1 MQVVILAAGRGTRM
15 GELTNLVP
23 KPMLQVVGKSLL
35 AHKLDMLPPE
45 VDEVIFVIGYLGAV
59 IRRAFGDEYRGMRI
73 RYVEQKALNG
83 TMGAVALTKPYIR
96 GRFMV
101 MMGDDLYGTEDVLR
115 ASAMPD
121 WVVVVEKTDAMA
133 SGGKIVLGDDGLIRD
148 IEEGEHHGAS
158 GFMNTNFFVLDER
171 IFEYPMV
178 PKAPGSTEYGLP
190 QTVLR
195 AARAEGVR
203 LHMAPAQSWIQ
214 VTTPEDLAR
223 AEAILGASR

>member
-23 KPMLQVVGKSLL
+23 KPMLQVAGKSLL

-83 TMGAVALTKPYIR
+83 TMGAVALAKPYIR

-121 WVVVVEKTDAMA
+121 WVMVVEKTDSMA
-133 SGGKIVLGDDGLIRD
+133 AGGKVIVGTDGLVTD
-148 IEEGEHHGAS
+148 IEEGDHRGTAGH
-158 GFMNTNFFVLDER
+158 MNTNLLVLDER
-171 IFEYPMV
+171 VFEYPMV

-195 AARAEGVR
+195 AARAEGVP
-203 LHMAPAQSWIQ
+203 LHAVPAMSWIQ
-214 VTTPEDLAR
+214 VTAPEDLTR
-223 AEAILGASR
+223 AEAILAASR